1 VKLSLNGTIPAKTSY
16 LIRCEAQDT
25 STPELISLNIDTYD
39 QEWSQTIDN
48 KQFRIVLYNGTTIV
62 DGISQGEEAVEG
74 AALASGTASKQK
86 ALRRIAFADTNDN
99 QADFEVVEY
108 KKASVSGDTLATMR
122 PRSLADGP
130 WKAGDKYVSSTT
142 APVDPETP
150 STGETE
156 TETEEQSEKQTEK
169 QTEPETNVQTEP
181 ETAGGSGETEKIQT
195 PSIDK
200 TTETEEGTTF
210 TGTVKKVKAKVVT
223 SGKKKSVKLSWKKA
237 KGATKYMI
245 YRSTK
250 ANKGFKRIAVIKKG
264 SITTYT
270 DKKVKKGKKYYYRVV
285 AAKNGIYGK
294 AVKSKAVKI
303 KK

>member
-1 VKLSLNGTIPAKTSY
+1 MDISLEGYSIGYLSNGKNGKSTEEVKLSLSGTIPAKTSY

-142 APVDPETP
+142 TPVDPETP

-156 TETEEQSEKQTEK
+156 TETEEQSEK
-169 QTEPETNVQTEP
+169 
-181 ETAGGSGETEKIQT
+181 IQT

-200 TTETEEGTTF
+200 TTETEEGITF